1 MVKDKYEMGYFYIVG
16 IINVKFVFD
25 VFILILVN

>member
-1 MVKDKYEMGYFYIVG
+1 MVKDKYKMGYFYIVE
-16 IINVKFVFD
+16 IISVKFVFD